1 MRKTSSLS
9 RSGIVITE
17 ALIVAVITL
26 LTTIIADKESDGAI
40 TKIIYLDM
48 NSTENEKCY
57 KLSTNMLK

>member
-1 MRKTSSLS
+1 MRKTSSLN
-9 RSGIVITE
+9 RSGIIITE

-26 LTTIIADKESDGAI
+26 VTTIIADRESDGAI
-40 TKIIYLDM
+40 TKVIYLET